1 MRRVAVILLVIAIL
15 FASALVYFAL
25 KNTRILDLNTSFKL
39 NYINT
44 CKSFEYLMKAN
55 RTGKVF
61 CCPGPIGYSV
71 TSGRIVPGDSIDLIL
86 YLRENKSISIDDV
99 LIKVHIYY
107 SSERGTR
114 EIYTSGVTI
123 SELKTENKIFRYRV
137 LHEGCYLILVEAIH
151 NGEVIDAFYSSIISR
166 SIGEARAIIKLDKDN
181 YCMEEVLKAEIINV
195 GSETL
200 TIGNPCISIRL
211 MKYVDNEWVQVEPL
225 KPMACTLEAYV
236 LTPGSTHEFTIDLSI
251 WSKYYNL
258 TPGRYRLIAYLTV
271 EASGEEVIS
280 TIDFTISE
288 CK

>member
-1 MRRVAVILLVIAIL
+1 MRGVVVILLVIAIL
-15 FASALVYFAL
+15 FASALVYFAFR
-25 KNTRILDLNTSFKL
+25 NTRIFDLNTSFKL

-71 TSGRIVPGDSIDLIL
+71 TSGRIVPGDSIDLLL
-86 YLRENKSISIDDV
+86 YLRENKCLSMDNV

-107 SSERGTR
+107 SSERGAR
-114 EIYTSGVTI
+114 EVYTSGVTI
-123 SELKTENKIFRYRV
+123 NELKTESKIFSYRA

-151 NGEVIDAFYSSIISR
+151 NGEVIDAFYSSILSR
-166 SIGEARAIIKLDKDN
+166 SVGETGAIIRLDKDN
-181 YCMEEVLKAEIINV
+181 YCMGEVLRAEIINV

-211 MKYVDNEWVQVEPL
+211 MKYVDNEWVKVEPL
-225 KPMACTLEAYV
+225 KPMACTLEEYV
-236 LTPGSTHEFTIDLSI
+236 LTPGSTHEFIIDLSI

-271 EASGEEVIS
+271 EVSGEEVIS